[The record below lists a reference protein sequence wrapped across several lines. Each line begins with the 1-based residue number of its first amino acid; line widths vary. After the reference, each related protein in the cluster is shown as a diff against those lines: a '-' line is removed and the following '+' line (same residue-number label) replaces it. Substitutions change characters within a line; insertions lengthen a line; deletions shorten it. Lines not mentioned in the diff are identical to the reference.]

1 MTLFRKL
8 IAVPLLA
15 AVTGLGAGVAANALT
30 SPPSV
35 QSQALRPNGITMVA
49 GTGAFITGSSSAWVD
64 LPGSQT
70 SITVPTGS
78 SAYVLARF
86 TAESVCWGTAGWCP
100 VRVVLFNGSSW
111 EEIGT
116 DISHYPNIGGAPT
129 PAQSTFAFD
138 STNGGTHNGS
148 EYASHAFEQ
157 HSRGIVNGTYS
168 VKVQVGVTT
177 PGEGLRIDDWHLT
190 LESECYAGTC

>member
-1 MTLFRKL
+1 MTMFRKL

-15 AVTGLGAGVAANALT
+15 AVAGLGAGVAANALT
-30 SPPSV
+30 NPPSV
-35 QSQALRPNGITMVA
+35 QSQALRQNSIMMVA
-49 GTGAFITGSSSAWVD
+49 GTGAFATGSSNAWVD
-64 LPGSQT
+64 LPGSGT
-70 SITVPTGS
+70 SITVPTGTN
-78 SAYVLARF
+78 AYVLARF

-138 STNGGTHNGS
+138 STAGGTHNGS
-148 EYASHAFEQ
+148 DYASHAFEQ
-157 HSRGIVNGTYS
+157 HSRGIVNGVYP

-177 PGEGLRIDDWHLT
+177 PGEQVRIDDWHLT

>member
-1 MTLFRKL
+1 MPFVRKL
-8 IAVPLLA
+8 IALPLLA
-15 AVTGLGAGVAANALT
+15 AATSLGVGVAANALT

-35 QSQALRPNGITMVA
+35 QSLAVRQNAVTMAA
-49 GTGAFITGSSSAWVD
+49 GTGAFVTGSTGAWVD
-64 LPGSQT
+64 LPGGQT
-70 SITVPTGS
+70 SITVPTGTN
-78 SAYVLARF
+78 AYVLARF
-86 TAESVCWGTAGWCP
+86 TAESVCWGPAGWCP

-116 DISHYPNIGGAPT
+116 DISHYPNIGGALT

-138 STNGGTHNGS
+138 STDSGVHTGG

-157 HSRGIVNGTYS
+157 HSRGIVNGTYP

-177 PGEGLRIDDWHLT
+177 ANDQLRIDDWHLT
-190 LESECYAGTC
+190 LESECYAGSC